1 MKDWLISN
9 KIYGKVDV
17 KKLTLSNNKT
27 LTIVSGEVYCSDKK
41 YKEFYEEILKR
52 YSALGLQYSV
62 KHNPVEFKEKENIE
76 VKDIIEPGDELDKV
90 ETLYVGMI
98 NIDLITPNKE

>member
-62 KHNPVEFKEKENIE
+62 KQNLKKKKILKLKILLNRVMN
-76 VKDIIEPGDELDKV
+76 
-90 ETLYVGMI
+90 
-98 NIDLITPNKE
+98 